1 MLLVSTGSANYEL
14 SLLNLETSSVEVLL
28 TVDDRQSKES
38 FLNGLPTV
46 PSFLKESVF
55 FESEYQGFKKN
66 ETNQSLL
73 ARYLSSHSNAKYFGK
88 LMNY

>member
-1 MLLVSTGSANYEL
+1 VANFRPYPNSNLTLNKSDVTSPMLLVSTGSSNYEL

-66 ETNQSLL
+66 ETN
-73 ARYLSSHSNAKYFGK
+73 
-88 LMNY
+88 